1 MTSFG
6 IPNAPDEGTGLVL
19 DAASRLEALAW
30 SLSECSTHGEL
41 NDVLASASFR
51 SLTKFRSPTSL
62 KAGRLVGQRYRDI
75 LAIYSAA
82 SAAASASAHEGGGN
96 QPLEGN

>member
-1 MTSFG
+1 MSFG
-6 IPNAPDEGTGLVL
+6 IPEAPDEGNGLVMGS
-19 DAASRLEALAW
+19 AERLEALAW
-30 SLSECSTHGEL
+30 SLSQCSTHGEL

-62 KAGRLVGQRYRDI
+62 AAGCLVGQRYRDI

-82 SAAASASAHEGGGN
+82 QSCVAASAHEGGGN

>member
-1 MTSFG
+1 MSFN
-6 IPNAPDEGTGLVL
+6 IPNAPDEGNGLVL
-19 DAASRLEALAW
+19 GSAERLEALAW
-30 SLSECSTHGEL
+30 SLSQCATHGEL

-51 SLTKFRSPTSL
+51 SLTKFRSHTSL
-62 KAGRLVGQRYRDI
+62 EAGRLVGQRYRDI

-82 SAAASASAHEGGGN
+82 QSRAVASAHEDGGN